1 MKHTQSPVPGAGAGR
16 TLVAI
21 SCRTDPTLRL
31 ETQMAPT
38 FPSVD
43 TATLKA
49 LRKGDASALERIH
62 RASYAAIV
70 ADASKQGGDPSM
82 GPAVAQLAMIQLWE
96 NRANIENAEEFAE
109 AIQTAVRAG
118 VTREQRRRAANK
130 DGGKAAAGT
139 VDSTWTAISAEIAKG
154 PVAPVHKTSD
164 AKPRPVKPGTDGG
177 GRGAMIA
184 VGVLLL
190 IGVAIGGYY
199 ALQSG
204 AHGLAASSYTLPDAK
219 PVAVQPGQRG
229 NLPLAPGDTAA
240 IGSDSHITVGG
251 DYGTKVRAVRVDGS
265 ANVLVSTGVRF
276 EVNAKDASI
285 VTMGGS
291 FAVRA
296 YKDDPAIIVRVK
308 TGEVKVDTPKGT
320 QTVAEGKSL
329 SIAADGTMSEPSAAV
344 VDQALSWTDGKI
356 NFTAAPLKVVMSEM
370 ARWYDL
376 PVTTKDT
383 SLYSRPVTMSVALG
397 SNKEAIAA
405 LEQSAN
411 VKFTYDKDSK
421 PVLQDAPAKAAAPA
435 KKKGK

>member
-1 MKHTQSPVPGAGAGR
+1 
-16 TLVAI
+16 
-21 SCRTDPTLRL
+21 
-31 ETQMAPT
+31 MAPT

-43 TATLKA
+43 NATLKA
-49 LRKGDASALERIH
+49 LRKGDAGALERIH

-70 ADASKQGGDPSM
+70 AEAGKQSGDPSI
-82 GPAVAQLAMIQLWE
+82 GPAVAQLAMLQLWE
-96 NRANIENAEEFAE
+96 IRGTIENAEEFAE
-109 AIQTAVRAG
+109 KLQTAVRAG

-130 DGGKAAAGT
+130 EGGKAAAGT

-154 PVAPVHKTSD
+154 PAAPVHKSAGA
-164 AKPRPVKPGTDGG
+164 AKPRAAKPSSDGG

-190 IGVAIGGYY
+190 IGLAIGGYY

-219 PVAVQPGQRG
+219 PVNVQPGQRG

-251 DYGTKVRAVRVDGS
+251 DYGSRVRAVRVDGS
-265 ANVLVSTGVRF
+265 ASFLVSTGVRF
-276 EVNAKDASI
+276 EVNAKDVSL
-285 VTMGGS
+285 VTVGGS

-296 YKDDPAIIVRVK
+296 YKDDPAVIVRVK
-308 TGEVKVDTPKGT
+308 SGEVKVDSPKGS
-320 QTVAEGKSL
+320 QTVAAGKSL
-329 SIAADGTMSEPSAAV
+329 SIAKDGTMSEPTPEV

-356 NFTAAPLKVVMSEM
+356 NFTNAPLKVVMSEM

-383 SLYSRPVTMSVALG
+383 SLYTRPVTMSVALG
-397 SNKEAIAA
+397 SNKDAIAA

>member
-1 MKHTQSPVPGAGAGR
+1 
-16 TLVAI
+16 
-21 SCRTDPTLRL
+21 
-31 ETQMAPT
+31 MAPT

-49 LRKGDASALERIH
+49 LRKGDAGALERIH

-70 ADASKQGGDPSM
+70 AEAGKQSGDPSI
-82 GPAVAQLAMIQLWE
+82 GPAVAQLAMLQLWE
-96 NRANIENAEEFAE
+96 IRGTVENAEEFADTL
-109 AIQTAVRAG
+109 QTAVRAA

-154 PVAPVHKTSD
+154 PAAPVHKSGG
-164 AKPRPVKPGTDGG
+164 AKPRAAKPSSDGG

-190 IGVAIGGYY
+190 IGLAIGGYY
-199 ALQSG
+199 VLQSG

-219 PVAVQPGQRG
+219 PVNVLPGQRG

-251 DYGTKVRAVRVDGS
+251 DYGGKVRAVRVDGS
-265 ANVLVSTGVRF
+265 ANFLISNGVRF
-276 EVNAKDASI
+276 EADAKDVAV
-285 VTMGGS
+285 VTSGGS

-296 YKDDPAIIVRVK
+296 YKDDAATVVRVK
-308 TGEVKVDTPKGT
+308 DGEVKVDSPKGS
-320 QTVAEGKSL
+320 QTVAAGKSL
-329 SIAADGTMSEPSAAV
+329 SIAPDGTMSEPTPEV
-344 VDQALSWTDGKI
+344 VDQALGWTDGKI
-356 NFTAAPLKVVMSEM
+356 DFANAPLKLVMSEM
-370 ARWYDL
+370 ARWFNL

-383 SLYSRPVTMSVALG
+383 SLYTRPVTMSVALG
-397 SNKEAIAA
+397 SNKDAIAA